1 MKLKS
6 KKFLCAA
13 LASVAISLSVA
24 GCSDD
29 EAKIEK
35 KAEKA
40 SASASV
46 STSAESPV
54 SHQLLNT
61 PVTIAEKQKFEH
73 EFAKQCEQREL
84 KASANPDADEAAID
98 KACEC
103 IATFLEKDLTAIE
116 AEKFLT
122 EHENAQSLRIKYENA
137 AYHCLQQN
145 AHPAGPDFSRK

>member
-6 KKFLCAA
+6 KKILFAA
-13 LASVAISLSVA
+13 LVSVAISLSVP

-29 EAKIEK
+29 KEK
-35 KAEKA
+35 PKKA
-40 SASASV
+40 SA
-46 STSAESPV
+46 EPV
-54 SHQLLNT
+54 SHQLLDAD
-61 PVTIAEKQKFEH
+61 VTIAEKQKFEH
-73 EFAKQCEQREL
+73 AFAQQCEQREL
-84 KASANPDADEAAID
+84 KNSNNPDTDKAGIE

-103 IATFLEKDLTAIE
+103 IATFMMKDLTAIE

>member
-40 SASASV
+40 SASV
-46 STSAESPV
+46 STSAEPPV